1 MSPRRILQIVVACI
15 ALAAF
20 AVGVRGGWALAQEYF
35 RHTEAR
41 SR

>member
-1 MSPRRILQIVVACI
+1 MSRRRILWIVLACL

-35 RHTEAR
+35 RYA
-41 SR
+41 